1 MSGDIILTCDWCG
14 QQYYQV
20 NGHDCEVRRRK
31 MSDVLSPFPFDYRL
45 ERLEEKV
52 EKILK
57 LLEVDD
63 ES

>member
-1 MSGDIILTCDWCG
+1 MSGDIILTCDLCG
-14 QQYYQV
+14 QRYYQV
-20 NGHDCEVRRRK
+20 NGHDCEVIRRK
-31 MSDVLSPFPFDYRL
+31 MSNVLSPLSFDYRL

-63 ES
+63 DD